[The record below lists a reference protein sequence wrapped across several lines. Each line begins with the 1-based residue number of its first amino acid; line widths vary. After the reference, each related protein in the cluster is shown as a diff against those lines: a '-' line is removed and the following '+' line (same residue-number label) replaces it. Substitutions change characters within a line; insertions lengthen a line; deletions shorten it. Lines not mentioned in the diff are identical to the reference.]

1 MTTMRRSLVGALAV
15 ACLMAGAPA
24 WAGTYYY
31 CYLKNAYGDEGYVY
45 TPVMKTSLDR
55 IDENATGFK
64 FSEYADKRVNYVDI
78 GGGIT
83 ATCASTGT
91 ADSIQKSHAYHL
103 EKYGGVLLEW
113 LESPLPPEPVEE
125 SPVTD
130 GLVIE
135 KTESMTESPE
145 VLAARALAEERRRA
159 AALARVL
166 IENARRDA
174 ELEVKLQETRRRDK
188 RRGRMQ

>member
-1 MTTMRRSLVGALAV
+1 MTAIRRSLVAALTFAV
-15 ACLMAGAPA
+15 LLAGAPA

-31 CYLKNAYGDEGYVY
+31 CYLENAYGDEGYVY

-55 IDENATGFK
+55 IDENATGSK
-64 FSEYADKRVNYVDI
+64 FYDYANARVTYTDI
-78 GGGIT
+78 GGGVH
-83 ATCASTGT
+83 ATCNSTGT
-91 ADSIQKSHAYHL
+91 AESIQKYHAQHIQ
-103 EKYGGVLLEW
+103 KHGGVLLEW

-125 SPVTD
+125 SPA
-130 GLVIE
+130 GPYLVIE
-135 KTESMTESPE
+135 KSESLVVPAE

-159 AALARVL
+159 AALAKVL

-174 ELEVKLQETRRRDK
+174 ELDAKLQETKRRDK